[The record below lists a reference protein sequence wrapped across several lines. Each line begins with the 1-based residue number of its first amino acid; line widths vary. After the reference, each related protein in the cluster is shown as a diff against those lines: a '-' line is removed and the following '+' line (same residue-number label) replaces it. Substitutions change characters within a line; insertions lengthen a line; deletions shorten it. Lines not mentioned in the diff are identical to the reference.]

1 MSGRVVATATSHY
14 GSQNELDLGGEIRP
28 ACEISRSAC
37 RHLLKARCQEAPT
50 PVRVTREARWKA
62 VGVYRLLKPGA
73 TSRQAVYELGLR
85 CTPLGVP
92 DLKTF
97 DVKAKRSPIVRA
109 NQAHPVSCRDREPA
123 FIAGV
128 SESGTIFNSVSNEL

>member
-1 MSGRVVATATSHY
+1 LIGGATERLAVSFDLVVARAARAVERGAMVRGHGRVQEDRRVA
-14 GSQNELDLGGEIRP
+14 GV
-28 ACEISRSAC
+28 RSG
-37 RHLLKARCQEAPT
+37 
-50 PVRVTREARWKA
+50 TRDGLTE
-62 VGVYRLLKPGA
+62 RLE
-73 TSRQAVYELGLR
+73 AVYELGLR

-97 DVKAKRSPIVRA
+97 DVKAKRFPIVRA
-109 NQAHPVSCRDREPA
+109 NQAHPVGCRDREPA